1 MPPTNGHIDKLD
13 FPPPD
18 ERRPLLNGHGERA
31 EPSPGRSQN
40 TSCSG
45 SFFEQVAE
53 GIQERDRAKF
63 QREVT
68 RYGSFLCAI
77 LNWYCCFTVLTDDL
91 QAVLTPCPKPLLR
104 FHHRLLALRSFVHV
118 SPPLQSGRGQH
129 HFHYGRNRHVFAR
142 SFLRLPVR

>member
-18 ERRPLLNGHGERA
+18 ERRPLLNSHGERA

-53 GIQERDRAKF
+53 GIQERDRAKM
-63 QREVT
+63 QREIT

-77 LNWYCCFTVLTDDL
+77 LNWYYCSTVVTKLCTN
-91 QAVLTPCPKPLLR
+91 TM
-104 FHHRLLALRSFVHV
+104 F
-118 SPPLQSGRGQH
+118 
-129 HFHYGRNRHVFAR
+129 
-142 SFLRLPVR
+142 